1 MYMYMYSVLDMGGTQ
16 PDNALQSVPA
26 QLPPL
31 KTKRHVQKE
40 LNDTDIVLHIGDIS
54 YARGYAYNLAVL

>member
-1 MYMYMYSVLDMGGTQ
+1 MYSVLDMGGTQ

-31 KTKRHVQKE
+31 KTKSRVQKE

-54 YARGYAYNLAVL
+54 YARGYAGVVSRI

>member
-16 PDNALQSVPA
+16 PDDALQSIIA

-54 YARGYAYNLAVL
+54 YARGYAGVVSRI